1 MTVTQRAGLE
11 RTAGERRQPVRM
23 EQRMQLYR
31 KLVEIRERAKR
42 KGAQTCQR

>member
-11 RTAGERRQPVRM
+11 RTAGERKPRM
-23 EQRMQLYR
+23 EQLMQLYL

-42 KGAQTCQR
+42 KGDQTCQR